1 MFFHEWKRE
10 TSGKINYNSTFCLK
24 KENKCC
30 DINKQHSPDEDDKDG
45 KVADFWIIS
54 LDSLLDE
61 AGSSLTINPILA
73 AGAKSSLSRL
83 LLESF
88 IGLNGSSLMDVSE
101 GTELSDIYG

>member
-1 MFFHEWKRE
+1 MIE
-10 TSGKINYNSTFCLK
+10 TNN
-24 KENKCC
+24 
-30 DINKQHSPDEDDKDG
+30 INKHHSPDEDDKDG

-54 LDSLLDE
+54 LDSLLDG

>member
-24 KENKCC
+24 KEN
-30 DINKQHSPDEDDKDG
+30 DINKHYSPDEDDKDG

-61 AGSSLTINPILA
+61 VGSSLTINPILA